1 MGLRA
6 REKERDR
13 ERGGNHET
21 MGEREEERDREGVGF
36 ASRCVVTYKFSI
48 ILNSEP
54 LEKKKSWYI

>member
-21 MGEREEERDREGVGF
+21 MGEREEERSLLFYVFDYGHCFEIF
-36 ASRCVVTYKFSI
+36 FE
-48 ILNSEP
+48 LN
-54 LEKKKSWYI
+54 L